1 MTPSTSNPN
10 FDKEKPEGSRETV
23 DESLRHQAPQQKDEE
38 RTAKDEDH
46 EAPMDDVKPGAGAE
60 PPVGT

>member
-23 DESLRHQAPQQKDEE
+23 DESLRHQAPQQKSEE
-38 RTAKDEDH
+38 RTANDDDRKPP
-46 EAPMDDVKPGAGAE
+46 ADDVKPGAGAE

>member
-23 DESLRHQAPQQKDEE
+23 DESLRHQAPPQKDED
-38 RTAKDEDH
+38 RK
-46 EAPMDDVKPGAGAE
+46 APADDVKPGAGAE

>member
-1 MTPSTSNPN
+1 MTPTTSNPN

-23 DESLRHQAPQQKDEE
+23 DESLRRQPSQHKDEN
-38 RTAKDEDH
+38 AS
-46 EAPMDDVKPGAGAE
+46 DDVKPGAGAE

>member
-23 DESLRHQAPQQKDEE
+23 DESLRHQPSQQQGEE
-38 RTAKDEDH
+38 HKTPA
-46 EAPMDDVKPGAGAE
+46 DDVKPGAGAE

>member
-23 DESLRHQAPQQKDEE
+23 DDALDADKGAQQGITNKSAEE
-38 RTAKDEDH
+38 EQRQQEKLPPRGTAKKDS
-46 EAPMDDVKPGAGAE
+46 A
-60 PPVGT
+60 